1 MLQTTNPFQHWRR
14 ITTDRK
20 VEKTEPVRYPSK
32 ENTLKVFVLN
42 MRGQPLMPCSPP
54 KARKLLRAGKAV
66 PVRRTPFVI
75 RLTVPTG
82 ETKQPISLGVDA
94 GYQHIGLSAT
104 TAKEELLASEVE
116 LRQDVTGLLSDRL
129 ALRRARRNRKT
140 RYRAPR
146 FNNRVHSK
154 RKGWLAPSVENR
166 IQAHLSRIED
176 ILEILPVTSVTVE
189 TAAFDMQ
196 KIKNPEIE
204 GEGYQQGE
212 QLGFWN
218 VREYVLFRDGH
229 VCQAC
234 KGKSKDPI
242 LNVHHI
248 ESRKTGGDAPNNLI
262 TLCETCHKAYHAGK
276 LKKFNPKRGQS
287 LKAEAFMGIMRW
299 TVLNRLR
306 EHHPDLPIAN
316 TYGYLTKH
324 KRIVAGL
331 PKTHCADAFCISGN
345 LDAKRRGEY
354 LYQKQTRRHN
364 RQIHKLTIAKG
375 GLRKRNQA
383 PYLVKGFR
391 LFDKVLCQGEVGFIF
406 GRRSSGSF
414 DVRRLDG
421 TKISAGISYKKLSL
435 LEKRKT
441 FLTEFRKESRDS
453 SLA

>member
-1 MLQTTNPFQHWRR
+1 M
-14 ITTDRK
+14 
-20 VEKTEPVRYPSK
+20 

-75 RLTVPTG
+75 QLTVPTG
-82 ETKQPISLGVDA
+82 ETKQPITLGVDA
-94 GYQHIGLSAT
+94 GYKHVGLSAT

-116 LRQDVTGLLSDRL
+116 LRQDVTGLLSNRL

-146 FNNRVHSK
+146 FANRVRSEH
-154 RKGWLAPSVENR
+154 KGWLAPSVENR
-166 IQAHLSRIED
+166 IQAHISRIEAVCRV
-176 ILEILPVTSVTVE
+176 LPITKIVIE
-189 TAAFDMQ
+189 TASFDIQ
-196 KIKNPEIE
+196 KIKNPEVE
-204 GEGYQQGE
+204 GTDYQQGD

-234 KGKSKDPI
+234 KGRSKDLI

-248 ESRKTGGDAPNNLI
+248 ESRKTGGDAPGNLI
-262 TLCETCHKAYHAGK
+262 TLCEACHKAYHAGK
-276 LKKFNPKRGQS
+276 LKQFSPRRGAS
-287 LKAEAFMGIMRW
+287 FRAETFMGIMRW

-306 EHHPDLPIAN
+306 ERHPELPVTN

-331 PKTHCADAFCISGN
+331 PKTHCADAFCIAGV

-354 LYQKQTRRHN
+354 LFQKQTRRHN
-364 RQIHKLTIAKG
+364 RQIHKLTILKG
-375 GLRKRNQA
+375 GVRKRHQA
-383 PYLVKGFR
+383 PYLVHGFR
-391 LFDKVLCQGEVGFIF
+391 LFDKVLCKGEVGFIF
-406 GRRSSGSF
+406 GRRSSGAF

-441 FLTEFRKESRDS
+441 FLTELRKEDGDS
-453 SLA
+453 SRV

>member
-1 MLQTTNPFQHWRR
+1 M
-14 ITTDRK
+14 
-20 VEKTEPVRYPSK
+20 

-75 RLTVPTG
+75 QLTVPTG
-82 ETKQPISLGVDA
+82 ETKQPITLGVDA
-94 GYQHIGLSAT
+94 GYKHVGLSAT

-129 ALRRARRNRKT
+129 ALRRARRNRKM

-146 FNNRVHSK
+146 FDNRVRSK
-154 RKGWLAPSVENR
+154 HKGWLAPSVENR
-166 IQAHLSRIED
+166 IQAHISRIEAVCRV
-176 ILEILPVTSVTVE
+176 LPITKIVIE
-189 TAAFDMQ
+189 TASFDIQ
-196 KIKNPEIE
+196 KIKNPEVE
-204 GEGYQQGE
+204 GTDYQQGE

-234 KGKSKDPI
+234 KGRSKDLI

-248 ESRKTGGDAPNNLI
+248 ESRKTGGDAPGNLI
-262 TLCETCHKAYHAGK
+262 TLCEACHKAYHAGK
-276 LKKFNPKRGQS
+276 LKQFSPRRGAS
-287 LKAEAFMGIMRW
+287 FRAETFMGLMRW

-306 EHHPDLPIAN
+306 ERHPELPVTN

-331 PKTHCADAFCISGN
+331 PKTHCADAFCIAGV

-354 LYQKQTRRHN
+354 LFQKQMRRHN
-364 RQIHKLTIAKG
+364 RRIHKQTILKG
-375 GLRKRNQA
+375 GVRKRHQA
-383 PYLVKGFR
+383 PYLVHGFR
-391 LFDKVLCQGEVGFIF
+391 LFDKVLCKGEVGFIF
-406 GRRSSGSF
+406 GRRSSGAF
-414 DVRRLDG
+414 DVRRLNG
-421 TKISAGISYKKLSL
+421 TKISAGISYQKLSL

-441 FLTEFRKESRDS
+441 FLTELRKEDRDS
-453 SLA
+453 SRV

>member
-1 MLQTTNPFQHWRR
+1 M
-14 ITTDRK
+14 
-20 VEKTEPVRYPSK
+20 

-42 MRGQPLMPCSPP
+42 MRVQPLMPCSPP

-75 RLTVPTG
+75 QLTVPTG
-82 ETKQPISLGVDA
+82 ETKQPITLGVDA
-94 GYQHIGLSAT
+94 GYKHVGLSAT

-116 LRQDVTGLLSDRL
+116 LRQDVTGLLSNRL

-146 FNNRVHSK
+146 FANRVRSK
-154 RKGWLAPSVENR
+154 HKGWLAPSVENR
-166 IQAHLSRIED
+166 IQAHISRIEAVCRV
-176 ILEILPVTSVTVE
+176 LPITKIVIE
-189 TAAFDMQ
+189 TASFDIQ

-234 KGKSKDPI
+234 KGRSKDLI

-248 ESRKTGGDAPNNLI
+248 ESRKTGGDAPGNLI
-262 TLCETCHKAYHAGK
+262 TLCEACHKAYHAGK
-276 LKKFNPKRGQS
+276 LKQFSPRRGAS
-287 LKAEAFMGIMRW
+287 FRAETFMGIMRW

-306 EHHPDLPIAN
+306 ERHPELPVTN

-331 PKTHCADAFCISGN
+331 PKTHCADAFCIAGV

-354 LYQKQTRRHN
+354 LFQKQTRRHN
-364 RQIHKLTIAKG
+364 RQIHKLTILKG
-375 GLRKRNQA
+375 GVRKRHQA
-383 PYLVKGFR
+383 PYLVHGFR
-391 LFDKVLCQGEVGFIF
+391 LFDKVQCKGEVGFIF
-406 GRRSSGSF
+406 GRRSSGAF
-414 DVRRLDG
+414 DVRRLNG

-441 FLTEFRKESRDS
+441 FLTELRKEDGDS
-453 SLA
+453 SRV

>member
-1 MLQTTNPFQHWRR
+1 M
-14 ITTDRK
+14 
-20 VEKTEPVRYPSK
+20 

-75 RLTVPTG
+75 QLTVPTG
-82 ETKQPISLGVDA
+82 ETKQPITLGVDA
-94 GYQHIGLSAT
+94 GYKHVGLSAT

-146 FNNRVHSK
+146 FDNRVRSK
-154 RKGWLAPSVENR
+154 HKGWLAPSVENR
-166 IQAHLSRIED
+166 IQAHISRIEAVCRV
-176 ILEILPVTSVTVE
+176 LPITKIVIE
-189 TAAFDMQ
+189 TASFDIQ
-196 KIKNPEIE
+196 KIKNPEVE
-204 GEGYQQGE
+204 GTDYQQGD
-212 QLGFWN
+212 QLGFRN

-234 KGKSKDPI
+234 KGRSKDLI

-248 ESRKTGGDAPNNLI
+248 ESRKTGGDAPGNLI
-262 TLCETCHKAYHAGK
+262 TLCEACHKAYHAGK
-276 LKKFNPKRGQS
+276 LKQFSPRRGAS
-287 LKAEAFMGIMRW
+287 FRAETFMGIMRW

-306 EHHPDLPIAN
+306 ERHPELPVTN

-331 PKTHCADAFCISGN
+331 PKTHCADAFCIAGV

-354 LYQKQTRRHN
+354 LFQKQTRRHN
-364 RQIHKLTIAKG
+364 RQIHKLTILKG
-375 GLRKRNQA
+375 GVRKRHQA
-383 PYLVKGFR
+383 PYLVHGFR
-391 LFDKVLCQGEVGFIF
+391 LFDKVLCKGEVGFIF
-406 GRRSSGSF
+406 GRRSSGAF

-441 FLTEFRKESRDS
+441 FLTELRKEDRDS
-453 SLA
+453 SRV

>member
-1 MLQTTNPFQHWRR
+1 M
-14 ITTDRK
+14 
-20 VEKTEPVRYPSK
+20 

-66 PVRRTPFVI
+66 PVCRTPFVI
-75 RLTVPTG
+75 QLKVPTG
-82 ETKQPISLGVDA
+82 ETKQPITLGVDA
-94 GYQHIGLSAT
+94 GYKHVGLSAT

-116 LRQDVTGLLSDRL
+116 LRQDVTGLLSNRL

-146 FNNRVHSK
+146 FDNRVRSK
-154 RKGWLAPSVENR
+154 HKGWLASSVENR
-166 IQAHLSRIED
+166 IQAHISRIEAVCRV
-176 ILEILPVTSVTVE
+176 LPITKIVIE
-189 TAAFDMQ
+189 TASFDIQ

-234 KGKSKDPI
+234 KGRSKDLI

-248 ESRKTGGDAPNNLI
+248 ESRKTGGDAPGNLI
-262 TLCETCHKAYHAGK
+262 TLCEACHKAYHAGK
-276 LKKFNPKRGQS
+276 LKQFSPRRGAS
-287 LKAEAFMGIMRW
+287 FRAETFMGIMRW

-306 EHHPDLPIAN
+306 ERHPELPVTN

-324 KRIVAGL
+324 KRNVAGL
-331 PKTHCADAFCISGN
+331 PKTHCADAFCIAGV

-354 LYQKQTRRHN
+354 LFQKQTRRHN
-364 RQIHKLTIAKG
+364 RQIHKLTILKG
-375 GLRKRNQA
+375 GVRKRHQA
-383 PYLVKGFR
+383 PYLVHGFR
-391 LFDKVLCQGEVGFIF
+391 LFDKVLCKGEVGFIF
-406 GRRSSGSF
+406 GRRSSGAF

-435 LEKRKT
+435 LEKRKM
-441 FLTEFRKESRDS
+441 FLTELRKEGRDS
-453 SLA
+453 SRV

>member
-1 MLQTTNPFQHWRR
+1 M
-14 ITTDRK
+14 
-20 VEKTEPVRYPSK
+20 

-75 RLTVPTG
+75 QLTVPTG
-82 ETKQPISLGVDA
+82 ETKQTITLGVDA
-94 GYQHIGLSAT
+94 GYKHVGLSAT

-146 FNNRVHSK
+146 FDNRVRSK
-154 RKGWLAPSVENR
+154 HKGWLAPSVENR
-166 IQAHLSRIED
+166 IQAHISRIEAVCRV
-176 ILEILPVTSVTVE
+176 LPITKIVIE
-189 TAAFDMQ
+189 TASFGIQ
-196 KIKNPEIE
+196 KIKNPEVE
-204 GEGYQQGE
+204 GTDYQQGE
-212 QLGFWN
+212 QLGFRN

-234 KGKSKDPI
+234 KGRSKDLI
-242 LNVHHI
+242 LNLHHI
-248 ESRKTGGDAPNNLI
+248 ESRKTGGDAPGNLI
-262 TLCETCHKAYHAGK
+262 TLCEACHKAYHAGK
-276 LKKFNPKRGQS
+276 LKQFSPRRGAS
-287 LKAEAFMGIMRW
+287 FRAETFMGIMRW

-306 EHHPDLPIAN
+306 ERHPELPVTN

-331 PKTHCADAFCISGN
+331 PKTHCADAFCIAGV

-354 LYQKQTRRHN
+354 LFQKQTRRHN
-364 RQIHKLTIAKG
+364 RQIHKQTILKG
-375 GLRKRNQA
+375 GVRKRHQA
-383 PYLVKGFR
+383 PYLVHGFR
-391 LFDKVLCQGEVGFIF
+391 LFDKVLCKGEVGFIF
-406 GRRSSGSF
+406 GRRSSGAF
-414 DVRRLDG
+414 DVRRLNG

-435 LEKRKT
+435 LEKRKM
-441 FLTEFRKESRDS
+441 FLTELRKEGRDS
-453 SLA
+453 SRV

>member
-1 MLQTTNPFQHWRR
+1 M
-14 ITTDRK
+14 
-20 VEKTEPVRYPSK
+20 

-75 RLTVPTG
+75 QLTVPTG
-82 ETKQPISLGVDA
+82 ETKQPITLGVDA
-94 GYQHIGLSAT
+94 GYKHVGLSAT

-116 LRQDVTGLLSDRL
+116 LRQDVTGLLSNRL

-140 RYRAPR
+140 RCRAPR
-146 FNNRVHSK
+146 FDNRVRSK
-154 RKGWLAPSVENR
+154 HKGWLAPSVENR
-166 IQAHLSRIED
+166 IQAHISRIEAVCRV
-176 ILEILPVTSVTVE
+176 LPITKIVIE
-189 TAAFDMQ
+189 TASFDIQ
-196 KIKNPEIE
+196 KIKNPEVE
-204 GEGYQQGE
+204 GTDYQQGD

-234 KGKSKDPI
+234 KGRSKDLI

-248 ESRKTGGDAPNNLI
+248 ESRKTGGDAPGNLI
-262 TLCETCHKAYHAGK
+262 TLCEACHKAYHAGK
-276 LKKFNPKRGQS
+276 LKQFSPRRCAS
-287 LKAEAFMGIMRW
+287 FRAETFMGLMRW

-306 EHHPDLPIAN
+306 ERHPELPVTN

-331 PKTHCADAFCISGN
+331 PKTHCADAFCIAGV

-354 LYQKQTRRHN
+354 LFQKQTRRHN
-364 RQIHKLTIAKG
+364 RQIHKLTILKG
-375 GLRKRNQA
+375 GVRKRHQA
-383 PYLVKGFR
+383 PYLVHGFR
-391 LFDKVLCQGEVGFIF
+391 LFDKVLCKGEVGFIF
-406 GRRSSGSF
+406 GRRSSGAF
-414 DVRRLDG
+414 DVRRLNG

-435 LEKRKT
+435 LEKRKM
-441 FLTEFRKESRDS
+441 FLTELRKEGRDS
-453 SLA
+453 SRV

>member
-1 MLQTTNPFQHWRR
+1 M
-14 ITTDRK
+14 
-20 VEKTEPVRYPSK
+20 

-75 RLTVPTG
+75 QLTVPTG
-82 ETKQPISLGVDA
+82 ETKQPITLGVDA
-94 GYQHIGLSAT
+94 GYKHVGLSAT

-140 RYRAPR
+140 RCRAPR
-146 FNNRVHSK
+146 FDNRVRSK
-154 RKGWLAPSVENR
+154 HKGWLAPSVENR
-166 IQAHLSRIED
+166 IQAHISRIETVCRV
-176 ILEILPVTSVTVE
+176 LPITKIVIE
-189 TAAFDMQ
+189 TASFDIQ
-196 KIKNPEIE
+196 KIKNPEVE
-204 GEGYQQGE
+204 GTDYLQGE

-234 KGKSKDPI
+234 KGRSKDLI

-248 ESRKTGGDAPNNLI
+248 ESRKTGGDAPGNLI
-262 TLCETCHKAYHAGK
+262 TLCEACHKAYHAGK
-276 LKKFNPKRGQS
+276 LKQFSPRRCAS
-287 LKAEAFMGIMRW
+287 FRAETFMGIMRW
-299 TVLNRLR
+299 TVFNRLR
-306 EHHPDLPIAN
+306 ERHPELPVTN

-331 PKTHCADAFCISGN
+331 PKTHCADAFCIAGV

-354 LYQKQTRRHN
+354 LFQKQTRRHN
-364 RQIHKLTIAKG
+364 RQIHKLTILKG
-375 GLRKRNQA
+375 GVRKRHQA
-383 PYLVKGFR
+383 PYLVHGFR
-391 LFDKVLCQGEVGFIF
+391 LFDKVLCKGEVGFIF
-406 GRRSSGSF
+406 GRRSSGAF
-414 DVRRLDG
+414 DVRRLNG

-435 LEKRKT
+435 LEKRKM
-441 FLTEFRKESRDS
+441 FLTELRKEDRDS
-453 SLA
+453 SRV

>member
-1 MLQTTNPFQHWRR
+1 M
-14 ITTDRK
+14 
-20 VEKTEPVRYPSK
+20 

-75 RLTVPTG
+75 QLTVPTG
-82 ETKQPISLGVDA
+82 ETKQPITLGVDA
-94 GYQHIGLSAT
+94 GYKHVGLSAT

-116 LRQDVTGLLSDRL
+116 LRQDVTGLLSNRL

-140 RYRAPR
+140 RCRAPR
-146 FNNRVHSK
+146 FDNRVRSK
-154 RKGWLAPSVENR
+154 HKGWLAPSVENR
-166 IQAHLSRIED
+166 IQAHISRIEAVCRV
-176 ILEILPVTSVTVE
+176 LPITKIVIE
-189 TAAFDMQ
+189 TASFDIQ

-234 KGKSKDPI
+234 EGRSKDLI

-248 ESRKTGGDAPNNLI
+248 ESRKTGGDAPGNLI
-262 TLCETCHKAYHAGK
+262 TLCEACHKAYHAGK
-276 LKKFNPKRGQS
+276 LKQFSPRRGAS
-287 LKAEAFMGIMRW
+287 FRAETFMGIMRW

-306 EHHPDLPIAN
+306 ERHPELPVTN

-331 PKTHCADAFCISGN
+331 PKTHCADAFCIAGV

-354 LYQKQTRRHN
+354 LFQKQTRRHN
-364 RQIHKLTIAKG
+364 RQIHKLTILKG
-375 GLRKRNQA
+375 GVRKRHQA
-383 PYLVKGFR
+383 PYLVHGFR
-391 LFDKVLCQGEVGFIF
+391 LFDKVLCKGEVGFIF
-406 GRRSSGSF
+406 GRRSSGAF

-441 FLTEFRKESRDS
+441 FLTELRKEDRDFSRV
-453 SLA
+453 

>member
-1 MLQTTNPFQHWRR
+1 M
-14 ITTDRK
+14 
-20 VEKTEPVRYPSK
+20 

-75 RLTVPTG
+75 QLTVPTG
-82 ETKQPISLGVDA
+82 ETKQPITLGVDA
-94 GYQHIGLSAT
+94 GYKHVGLSAT

-116 LRQDVTGLLSDRL
+116 LRQDVTGLLSNRL

-140 RYRAPR
+140 RCRAPR
-146 FNNRVHSK
+146 FANRVRSEH
-154 RKGWLAPSVENR
+154 KGWLAPSVENR
-166 IQAHLSRIED
+166 IQAHISRIEAVCRV
-176 ILEILPVTSVTVE
+176 LPITKIVIE
-189 TAAFDMQ
+189 TASFDIQ

-234 KGKSKDPI
+234 KGRSKDLI

-248 ESRKTGGDAPNNLI
+248 ESRKTGGDAPGNLI
-262 TLCETCHKAYHAGK
+262 TLCEACHKAYHAGK
-276 LKKFNPKRGQS
+276 LKQFSPRRGAS
-287 LKAEAFMGIMRW
+287 FRAETFMGIMRW

-306 EHHPDLPIAN
+306 ERHPELPVTN

-331 PKTHCADAFCISGN
+331 PKTHCADAFCIAGV

-354 LYQKQTRRHN
+354 LFQKQTRRHN
-364 RQIHKLTIAKG
+364 RQIHKLTILKG
-375 GLRKRNQA
+375 GVRKRHQA
-383 PYLVKGFR
+383 PYLVHGFR
-391 LFDKVLCQGEVGFIF
+391 LFDKVLCKGEVGFIF
-406 GRRSSGSF
+406 GRRSSGAF
-414 DVRRLDG
+414 DVRRLNG

-441 FLTEFRKESRDS
+441 FLTELRKEDRDFSRV
-453 SLA
+453 

>member
-1 MLQTTNPFQHWRR
+1 M
-14 ITTDRK
+14 
-20 VEKTEPVRYPSK
+20 

-75 RLTVPTG
+75 QLTVPTG
-82 ETKQPISLGVDA
+82 ETKQPITLGVDA
-94 GYQHIGLSAT
+94 GYKHVGLSAT

-140 RYRAPR
+140 RCRAPR
-146 FNNRVHSK
+146 FDNRVRSK
-154 RKGWLAPSVENR
+154 HKGWLAPSVENR
-166 IQAHLSRIED
+166 IQAHISRIEAVCRV
-176 ILEILPVTSVTVE
+176 LPITKIVIE
-189 TAAFDMQ
+189 TASFDIQ
-196 KIKNPEIE
+196 KIKNPEVE
-204 GEGYQQGE
+204 GTDYQQGE

-234 KGKSKDPI
+234 KGRSKDLI

-248 ESRKTGGDAPNNLI
+248 ESRKTGGDAPGNLI

-276 LKKFNPKRGQS
+276 LKQFSPRRGAS
-287 LKAEAFMGIMRW
+287 FRAETFMGIMRW

-306 EHHPDLPIAN
+306 ERHPELPVTN

-331 PKTHCADAFCISGN
+331 PKTHCADAFCIAGV

-354 LYQKQTRRHN
+354 LFQKQTRRHN
-364 RQIHKLTIAKG
+364 RQIHKLTILKG
-375 GLRKRNQA
+375 GVRKRHQA
-383 PYLVKGFR
+383 PYLVHGFR
-391 LFDKVLCQGEVGFIF
+391 LFDKVQCKGEVGFVF
-406 GRRSSGSF
+406 GRRSSGAF

-435 LEKRKT
+435 LEKRKM
-441 FLTEFRKESRDS
+441 FLTELRKEGRDS
-453 SLA
+453 SRV